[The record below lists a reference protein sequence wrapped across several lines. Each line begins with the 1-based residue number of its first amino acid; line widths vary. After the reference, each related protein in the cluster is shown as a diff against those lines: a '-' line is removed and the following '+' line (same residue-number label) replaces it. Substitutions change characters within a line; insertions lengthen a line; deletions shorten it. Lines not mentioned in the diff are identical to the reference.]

1 MLWRHSVA
9 WFGVCILSGCLS
21 SDVSV
26 MDDSGDGST
35 GSEPSSSSTS
45 ETEPGASSSTTGSD
59 TAGGMTTTF
68 DPTTGEESDCNST
81 PLRVATFNVEAIS
94 SPGSDPFIG
103 LAASIARIGADVVCM
118 QEVNEGEEAWVS
130 ELATA
135 AGYSNVELAD
145 WSPAIGGDI
154 FNACM
159 SRIPM
164 ELIASYGGSALSS
177 DPSAN
182 DVGRDILAVR
192 VQPEPGCYA
201 ALFTVHLKSGGDYE
215 DLFRRQV
222 EAERLARGVRLYR
235 ENRPADGLIVLGDF
249 NEQIDDVDLGTSLD
263 VVPPLPMSYD
273 LGNDIE
279 VPLRYHPFEVLTTQ
293 GFQIAP
299 AFQED
304 SGDDGTFIGGNFN
317 SRLDYVIYGQALFEG
332 AEVYNAC
339 SDNGEDDD
347 PPGGWLPKE
356 GEPLACYSTQIA
368 SDHLSVFA
376 DFTLP

>member
-1 MLWRHSVA
+1 MRRIGSAAFVSA
-9 WFGVCILSGCLS
+9 WIVTGCLS
-21 SDVSV
+21 PDVLLSD
-26 MDDSGDGST
+26 DDTDAGT
-35 GSEPSSSSTS
+35 SEPSTGVEEASSGPDSSSTS
-45 ETEPGASSSTTGSD
+45 SGSES
-59 TAGGMTTTF
+59 GGVTTTV
-68 DPTTGEESDCNST
+68 DPTTGEESVCDAT
-81 PLRVATFNVEAIS
+81 PLRVATFNIEAVS
-94 SPGSDPFIG
+94 SPGSDPFVG

-118 QEVNEGEEAWVS
+118 QEVNEGEEGWVS
-130 ELATA
+130 DLAQA
-135 AGYSNVELAD
+135 AGYSVVALAD
-145 WSPAIGGDI
+145 PSPAIGGDI
-154 FNACM
+154 FNACI

-164 ELIASYGGSALSS
+164 ELIASYGGSSLSS
-177 DPSAN
+177 DPGAN

-249 NEQIDDVDLGTSLD
+249 NEQLDDDDLGTSLD
-263 VVPPLPMSYD
+263 EVPPLPASYE
-273 LGNDIE
+273 LGSDID
-279 VPLRYHPFEVLTTQ
+279 VPLRYHPFDVLTTQ

-299 AFQED
+299 AFHED
-304 SGDDGTFIGGNFN
+304 SANDGTFIGGNFS

-339 SDNGEDDD
+339 SDNGDDDD

-356 GEPLACYSTQIA
+356 GQPLACYSSQIA

-376 DFTLP
+376 DFVLP